1 MPRRKR
7 DWRPNV
13 YYHVVMRGNNRHYI
27 FKTDEDMYHLIRI
40 ISQALQDFR
49 FSVAAF
55 CIMSN
60 HYHLLIQSE
69 DELARIMR
77 QINRRYSDYYCK
89 RYRYVGTI
97 YQQRYFSKSAED
109 PHSLLYIS
117 RYIHR
122 NPIETNTP
130 MVTDLADYYFSSFPV
145 YAQKRPATDLP
156 FLKTGMLPELLPPP
170 MEKSADAYVKFC
182 MDEQVDGIFGDEF
195 CGRQLE

>member
-13 YYHVVMRGNNRHYI
+13 FYHVVMRGNNRHYI
-27 FKTDEDMYHLIRI
+27 FRTDEDMYHLIRI

-49 FSVAAF
+49 FSLAAF
-55 CIMSN
+55 CIMTN
-60 HYHLLIQSE
+60 HYHLLIRSE
-69 DELARIMR
+69 DDLAKIMR

-97 YQQRYFSKSAED
+97 YQQRYFSKPAEN
-109 PHSLLYIS
+109 PQSLLIVS

-130 MVTDLADYYFSSFPV
+130 MVNDLANYPFSSFPV
-145 YAQKRPATDLP
+145 YAGQQPSANFAFLDTDTLP
-156 FLKTGMLPELLPPP
+156 TLLPPP
-170 MEKSADAYVKFC
+170 MEKTTKAYVEYC
-182 MDEQVDGIFGDEF
+182 LDELEEGI
-195 CGRQLE
+195 L